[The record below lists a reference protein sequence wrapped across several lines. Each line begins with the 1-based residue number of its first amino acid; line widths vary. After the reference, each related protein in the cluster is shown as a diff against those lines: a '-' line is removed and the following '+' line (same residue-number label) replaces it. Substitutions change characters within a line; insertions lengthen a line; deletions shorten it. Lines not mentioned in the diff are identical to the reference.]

1 MNEDVTVSAEFEAD
15 PTPAQRT
22 VTVTEP
28 NANEGTLTVVR
39 KADNSAV
46 DATHDKVDDGAVIVI
61 TATPKAGYR
70 LKQIKVG
77 SETFTTSPQEYTV
90 NEDVTVSAEFEAA
103 PTPAQHTVTVTVP
116 NATEGSLSVVR
127 KADNSAVDATHD
139 KVDNGAVIVI
149 TATAK
154 AGYRL
159 KQIKVGS
166 ETFTTSP
173 QEYTVNEDVT
183 VSAEFEAESV
193 VKSTVH
199 ITTPNPTEG
208 NLEVKL
214 NDVTLSDGARVDD
227 GAELTIIATPSNG
240 FKLKSITINGDII
253 SATNPITYRV
263 AGNVFISAQFIAAQD
278 IPNLVESLLE
288 VGIAQNPFVELL
300 TLTNTQQVVRYTVV
314 NALGVTVAAGYNS
327 GSSTIALGANS
338 WPAGLYIVRLEGTSG
353 TRTIRALKG
362 R

>member
-1 MNEDVTVSAEFEAD
+1 M
-15 PTPAQRT
+15 
-22 VTVTEP
+22 P

-46 DATHDKVDDGAVIVI
+46 DATHDKVDNGAVIVI
-61 TATPKAGYR
+61 TATAKAGYR

-77 SETFTTSPQEYTV
+77 TETFTTSPQDFTV
-90 NEDVTVSAEFEAA
+90 SADVTVSAEFEQLPA
-103 PTPAQHTVTVTVP
+103 AQHTVTVTVP
-116 NATEGSLSVVR
+116 NANEGTLTVVR
-127 KADNSAVDATHD
+127 KADNSAVDDTHD

-173 QEYTVNEDVT
+173 QEYTVNADVT
-183 VSAEFEAESV
+183 VSVEFEAESV

-214 NDVTLSDGARVDD
+214 HDVTLSDGALVDD

-278 IPNLVESLLE
+278 IPNPVESLLE

-300 TLTNTQQVVRYTVV
+300 TLTNTQQVVRYTVA

-327 GSSTIALGANS
+327 GSSTIALGANN
-338 WPAGLYIVRLEGTSG
+338 WAAGLYIVRLEGASG
-353 TRTIRALKG
+353 IRTIRAIKG